1 MLIKDLTLLLLNKM
15 IEILNPIQDGNHIT
29 YPVKINNNLYNFEIK
44 YNNFEG
50 HISTNIDGI
59 VVMLTPIAI
68 CNKWVIHS
76 KLPIDIKLYNNLLH
90 VPDTY
95 KKYHHKHTYLLS
107 HISKDELELKL
118 DLPTCNRS
126 DLTETNNVHI
136 TPISMGV
143 DSLHTIMTNSD
154 KLTHLIYIVHLD
166 FSDKI
171 KNFQN
176 NMNEIATKYNKKL
189 IIAESN
195 FKQVCGSLKIP
206 GTNYGVFLGDPIL
219 VASCYPLNINTLYLS
234 GFGGNIPCIMGQHSE
249 VNMYFNSNEFSS
261 IQNETLRIK
270 KIKYIIDNE
279 PTFLN
284 KLRVCNDV
292 VINNNNIYNCSKCG
306 KCTRTLAYLYMLGH
320 YDKAIT
326 FKRIE
331 GNYVEYYMN
340 NFYNQP
346 DKTLATTF
354 YDKIFSNLVQ
364 IYNENGTMECI
375 NDYELK
381 FIGDDNVI
389 IKKP

>member
-1 MLIKDLTLLLLNKM
+1 M
-15 IEILNPIQDGNHIT
+15 IEILEPVLNSNHIT
-29 YPVKINNNLYNFEIK
+29 YPVKINGQLHNFEIK
-44 YNNFEG
+44 YNNFDG
-50 HISTNIDGI
+50 PLNTNIDGLVI
-59 VVMLTPIAI
+59 MLTPIAI
-68 CNKWVIHS
+68 CNKWPIYS
-76 KLPIDIKLYNNLLH
+76 KLPIDSKLYNNLLN

-107 HISKDELELKL
+107 HITKEELSLTL
-118 DLPTCNRS
+118 DLPTCDRTDNQ
-126 DLTETNNVHI
+126 NQNQVNI
-136 TPISMGV
+136 TPISMGI
-143 DSLHTIMTNSD
+143 DSLHTIMTN
-154 KLTHLIYIVHLD
+154 KEQLTHLIYIVHLD

-176 NMNEIATKYNKKL
+176 NMEELANKYNKKL

-219 VASCYPLNINTLYLS
+219 VASCYPLNIHTLYFS

-249 VNMYFNSNEFSS
+249 VNMYFNSNEFNS

-270 KIKYIIDNE
+270 KIKYIVENDVE
-279 PTFLN
+279 LLK

-306 KCTRTLAYLYMLGH
+306 KCTRTLAYLYMLGY
-320 YDKAIT
+320 YDKAVT

-331 GNYVEYYMN
+331 GDFIEYYMN
-340 NFYNQP
+340 NIYNQP
-346 DKTLATTF
+346 DKTLATTY
-354 YDKIFSNLVQ
+354 YDMIFLNLVNL
-364 IYNENGTMECI
+364 YNEHGSMNCI

-381 FIGDDNVI
+381 FINDKNVI
-389 IKKP
+389 VKYP